1 MSKRPD
7 ITLAQMRY
15 FERAATHGSMT
26 KAAAE
31 LRIAQSA
38 VSAAVAQL
46 ERRVGSQVFI
56 RQRAR
61 GLVLTAAG
69 EELLIDVRSAL
80 AHVDEVLDTAQG
92 RGEEVRGRLR
102 LACFTTLAPFVL
114 PDLLADVTEHHPGIA
129 IEVVETQAETLGA
142 ALRSGAAELGVSYDL
157 GLGEEFERQVIGE
170 VRPHVL
176 LSVEHRLAGRS
187 SVRLK
192 ELREEPLVMLDLP
205 YSREYFAGLLAS
217 AGVNPVVR
225 YRSQSF
231 ETVRGMVAHGMG
243 FSVLNLRP
251 VSEETYGGA
260 RVKPV
265 AIDDDVESLAIVL
278 ARLRSVRP
286 TARVHAVAAR
296 ARSVLR
302 RSTLGEVPLRSTDR
316 RLQSVQD

>member
-1 MSKRPD
+1 MSRRPD
-7 ITLAQMRY
+7 VTLAQMRY
-15 FERAATHGSMT
+15 FERAAAHGSMT

-69 EELLIDVRSAL
+69 EELLSDVRSAL
-80 AHVDEVLDTAQG
+80 AHVDEVLDAAQG

-102 LACFTTLAPFVL
+102 LACFVTLAPFVL
-114 PDLLADVTEHHPGIA
+114 PDLLADVAEHHPA
-129 IEVVETQAETLGA
+129 VTLEVVETQAETLGV
-142 ALRSGAAELGVSYDL
+142 ALRSGAAELGLSYDL

-170 VRPHVL
+170 IRPHVL
-176 LSVEHRLAGRS
+176 LPADHRLADREQ
-187 SVRLK
+187 VALQ
-192 ELREEPLVMLDLP
+192 ELRDEPLVLLDLP
-205 YSREYFAGLLAS
+205 HSRDYFAQVLAS
-217 AGVNPVVR
+217 AGLSPVAR
-225 YRSQSF
+225 HRSQSF

-243 FSVLNLRP
+243 YSVLHLRP
-251 VSEETYGGA
+251 RDDMTYSGA
-260 RVKPV
+260 RVRPV
-265 AIDDDVESLAIVL
+265 AISDDVEPLAIVL

-286 TARVHAVAAR
+286 TARERAVAAR

-302 RSTLGEVPLRSTDR
+302 RSAIGVARVRATEPSERRHLG
-316 RLQSVQD
+316 